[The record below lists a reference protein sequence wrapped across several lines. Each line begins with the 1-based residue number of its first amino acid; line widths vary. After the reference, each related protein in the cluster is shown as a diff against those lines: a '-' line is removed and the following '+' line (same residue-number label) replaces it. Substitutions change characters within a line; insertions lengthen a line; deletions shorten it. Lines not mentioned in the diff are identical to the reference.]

1 MRLTVPSLIFSS
13 TIVSS
18 TIVLLALAAPAAVAN
33 AAARD
38 ENHVAV
44 TLVSEQTA
52 LVPGKTAWLGIVLK
66 HQPHWHTYW
75 VNPGDSGLPTK
86 LRWQLPPGFKPGDI
100 AWPAPQRFSA
110 GEVYNFGYAGQVLLP
125 VPIEVPADA
134 RPGSVAHLA
143 VEVKWLVCREECI
156 PGKAT
161 LNMSLAV
168 AAQAAPDRRSSKLF
182 AGARAKLPQ
191 PAAWRA
197 DAHLIGD
204 RIEVVLQGTDLPPA
218 ATLDAFTPQMR
229 VLACAPPQ
237 VSRDGTALHLSFAK
251 NEYFAAPPAAL
262 ELVLVSGAPPQA
274 RSMTAS
280 FAATPAPSSKP

>member
-1 MRLTVPSLIFSS
+1 MDAMRLILPTM
-13 TIVSS
+13 
-18 TIVLLALAAPAAVAN
+18 IVLLAASAPAVSAKP
-33 AAARD
+33 RD

-44 TLVSEQTA
+44 TLVSEQSA
-52 LVPGKTAWLGIVLK
+52 LVPGKTAWLGVVLK

-86 LRWQLPPGFKPGDI
+86 LRWQLPPGFKAGDV

-134 RPGSVAHLA
+134 KPGSNAHLA

-161 LNMSLAV
+161 LKMTLPV
-168 AAQAAPDRRSSKLF
+168 AAQAVPDRRWTKLF
-182 AGARAKLPQ
+182 AGARAKQPQ
-191 PAAWRA
+191 PAAWTA
-197 DAHLIGD
+197 DAQLRGD
-204 RIEVVLQGTDLPPA
+204 RIDVVLRGADLPPA
-218 ATLDAFTPQMR
+218 MALDAFTPQMR

-237 VSRDGTALHLSFAK
+237 ISQDGDALHLSFAK
-251 NEYFAAPPAAL
+251 NEYSAALPAAL
-262 ELVLVSGAPPQA
+262 ELILVGGTPPQT
-274 RSMTAS
+274 RSITAS
-280 FAATPAPSSKP
+280 FAATPATAPKP

>member
-1 MRLTVPSLIFSS
+1 MRLTVPSL
-13 TIVSS
+13 IVSS
-18 TIVLLALAAPAAVAN
+18 TIVLLALAAAAPVAS

-86 LRWQLPPGFKPGDI
+86 LRWQLPPGFKAGDI

-125 VPIEVPADA
+125 VPIEIPADA
-134 RPGSVAHLA
+134 KPGTKARLA
-143 VEVKWLVCREECI
+143 VEAKWLVCREECI

-161 LNMSLAV
+161 LKMSLPI
-168 AAQAAPDRRSSKLF
+168 AARHHPIG
-182 AGARAKLPQ
+182 AGARVS
-191 PAAWRA
+191 PA
-197 DAHLIGD
+197 
-204 RIEVVLQGTDLPPA
+204 
-218 ATLDAFTPQMR
+218 R
-229 VLACAPPQ
+229 VRSNP
-237 VSRDGTALHLSFAK
+237 SRRR
-251 NEYFAAPPAAL
+251 
-262 ELVLVSGAPPQA
+262 GAPTRA
-274 RSMTAS
+274 
-280 FAATPAPSSKP
+280 

>member
-1 MRLTVPSLIFSS
+1 MDAMRLIPAIM
-13 TIVSS
+13 
-18 TIVLLALAAPAAVAN
+18 IVLLACSPSAQAKR

-44 TLVSEQTA
+44 SLISEQTA

-86 LRWQLPPGFKPGDI
+86 LHWQLPPGFKAGDI

-125 VPIEVPADA
+125 VPVEVAADA
-134 RPGSVAHLA
+134 KPGSMARLI
-143 VEVKWLVCREECI
+143 VEAKWLVCREECI

-161 LNMSLAV
+161 LKLSLPV
-168 AAQAAPDRRSSKLF
+168 ASAASPDRRSSKLF
-182 AGARAKLPQ
+182 AGARAAQPQ
-191 PAAWRA
+191 SAAWSA
-197 DAHLIGD
+197 DARLNGD
-204 RIEVVLQGTDLPPA
+204 RIDAVLHGTDLPPA
-218 ATLDAFTPQMR
+218 AGLDAFTAQMR

-237 VSRDGTALHLSFAK
+237 VSQDGDTLHLSFAK
-251 NEYFAAPPAAL
+251 SEYFAAPPATL
-262 ELVLVSGAPPQA
+262 ELVVVSGTPAQA
-274 RSMTAS
+274 RSITAP
-280 FAATPAPSSKP
+280 FAATPAISSKP